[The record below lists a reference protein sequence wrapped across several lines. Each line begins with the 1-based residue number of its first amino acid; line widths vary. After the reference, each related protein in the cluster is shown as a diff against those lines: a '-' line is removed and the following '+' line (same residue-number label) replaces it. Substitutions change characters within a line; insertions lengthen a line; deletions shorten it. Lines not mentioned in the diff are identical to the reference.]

1 MADLGSFFDPQGAQG
16 PVTGDAQQPTLKD
29 QWDAYLQNPGTRA
42 ALLSA
47 GLSMMAGGWGSPM
60 QNIAAGIGQGVEA
73 GANVGSN
80 IQKNVDQNDAIFRQR
95 RKELEDNQLQR
106 ENMANRTE
114 IANIYANQRITT
126 AGMRIQPKSGAEA
139 AAYNRTFNATA
150 TSLRQ
155 SIPYISGELSEDQVL
170 QQAQQAAENA
180 IAGARGIGAGV
191 NGGGVNGG
199 NLATP
204 NGGGTSA
211 GTIPPGNNS
220 GATPSQNAQTQ
231 GTNRIRNPQ
240 TGQILTRGQD
250 GNWYDEKTGQRY
262 NGQ

>member
-16 PVTGDAQQPTLKD
+16 GPVTGDAQQPSLKD

-73 GANVGSN
+73 GANVGAN
-80 IQKNVDQNDAIFRQR
+80 IQKNTDQNDAIFRQR

-126 AGMRIQPKSGAEA
+126 AGMRMQPKSGAEA

-180 IAGARGIGAGV
+180 ILGARSIGAGAPA
-191 NGGGVNGG
+191 GGTPNAG
-199 NLATP
+199 NLAAPSGQTP
-204 NGGGTSA
+204 L
-211 GTIPPGNNS
+211 PGSPVPGKQTPAS
-220 GATPSQNAQTQ
+220 GSQSQ
-231 GTNRIRNPQ
+231 GPIEKYPEGMKLVNPQ
-240 TGQILTRGQD
+240 TGQKLIRQNGA
-250 GNWYDEKTGQRY
+250 WVPY